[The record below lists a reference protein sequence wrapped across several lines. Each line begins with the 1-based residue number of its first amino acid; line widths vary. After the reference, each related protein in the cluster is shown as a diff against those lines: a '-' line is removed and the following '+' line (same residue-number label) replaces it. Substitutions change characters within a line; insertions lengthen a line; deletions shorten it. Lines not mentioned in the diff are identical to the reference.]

1 MRGRRYFVFGGARA
15 EIQTLFGGGA
25 WPRLEDGSDYN
36 VVRKKKEN

>member
-15 EIQTLFGGGA
+15 EIQTLFGGA